1 MEAEKL
7 AQRAKSAASAM
18 AALDTRTKTA
28 ALNAMADALEEAQG
42 TILEQNALDLAAA
55 REAGRTEAFLDRLAL
70 DSKRIFGMSAGLRKV
85 AQLPDPIGGA
95 DAVYKRPNGLSIE
108 KRRVPLG
115 VVGIIYEARP
125 NVTSDAISL
134 CVMSGNACVLRGG
147 SEALRSNAA
156 IADCLSRAAYQSGM
170 PEGAIQLLKS
180 ADRQEAAEL
189 MQLNGTL
196 DVLIPRGG
204 AGLIRSVVSQATVPV
219 IETGVG
225 VCHIFVDESAQLD
238 MAADIV
244 TNAKCSRP
252 SVCNAAE
259 TLLIHQRIAAD
270 ALPAIAKR
278 LAYYHT
284 ELRCDARAREILPDS
299 VPASEEDWSTEYG
312 DYILSIKTVE
322 DIGEA
327 IAHINRYGTGH
338 SDCIVTD
345 SYPNAERFVNEVDS
359 AAVYVNASTRF
370 TDGEEFGFGAEIG
383 ISTQKLHARGP
394 MGLSA
399 LTTVKYVVRGN
410 GQIR

>member
-1 MEAEKL
+1 MEVLQQAR
-7 AQRAKSAASAM
+7 QAKQASGAM
-18 AALDTRTKTA
+18 AALDTSLKAR
-28 ALNAMADALEEAQG
+28 ALCAMADALESSSDE
-42 TILEQNALDLAAA
+42 ILKQNALDVAAA
-55 REAGRTEAFLDRLAL
+55 RAAGHTEAFIDRLSL
-70 DSKRIFGMSAGLRKV
+70 SRDRVSAMANGLRKV
-85 AQLPDPIGGA
+85 SGLQDPIGSA

-115 VVGIIYEARP
+115 VVGIIFEARP

-147 SEALRSNAA
+147 SEAIRSNTA
-156 IADCLSRAAYQSGM
+156 IADCLCSAAYQNGI
-170 PEGAIQLLKS
+170 PKGAIQLIQS
-180 ADRQEAAEL
+180 TDREAVKEL
-189 MQLNGTL
+189 MQLNGYL

-204 AGLIRSVVSQATVPV
+204 AGLIQSVVTQSSVPV

-225 VCHIFVDESAQLD
+225 VCHIYVDASAKIS

-244 TNAKCSRP
+244 RNAKCSRP

-259 TLLIHQRIAAD
+259 TLLVHSEIAHAV
-270 ALPAIAKR
+270 LPEIAKR
-278 LAYYHT
+278 LAPDHV
-284 ELRCDARAREILPDS
+284 ELRCDERAMTILPACI
-299 VPASEEDWSTEYG
+299 PATEEDWSTEYG
-312 DYILSIKTVE
+312 DYILSVKLV
-322 DIGEA
+322 DSLDAA

-338 SDCIVTD
+338 SDCIITRD
-345 SYPNAERFVNEVDS
+345 YQNAEQFLNRVDS

-394 MGLSA
+394 MGLDA
-399 LTTVKYVVRGN
+399 LTTVKYVIRGN